1 MNKEGFLESLKRNL
15 KNIPEED
22 LLEILRDYAEHISIG
37 LNKGREESELMK
49 SLGDPADI
57 ARQINADYHIKKAE
71 TKTSTANIF
80 RAIYASAGMGILN
93 LLFILP
99 LFIVLLLLLF
109 LLFVIPFLLIMA
121 SNMVLIACVAS
132 ILMPEYFAKIS
143 GFVISLPE
151 AVGVFFINLGF
162 ASLGYLIWIGAYHIT
177 KFLYGLVLR
186 YLKFNLSILKNK
198 EESI

>member
-1 MNKEGFLESLKRNL
+1 MNKEEFLESLKSNL
-15 KNIPEED
+15 KNIPQGD
-22 LLEILRDYAEHISIG
+22 VVEILRDYAEHISIG
-37 LNKGREESELMK
+37 LNKGREETELLK

-57 ARQINADYHIKKAE
+57 ARQIKADYHIKKAE
-71 TKTSTANIF
+71 TKISAANIF

-99 LFIVLLLLLF
+99 LFITLLLLLF
-109 LLFVIPFLLIMA
+109 LLFVIPFSFIMA
-121 SNMVLIACVAS
+121 GNMVLIACVAS
-132 ILMPEYFAKIS
+132 ILMPDYFAEIS

-151 AVGVFFINLGF
+151 AVGASFMSIGL

-186 YLKFNLSILKNK
+186 YLKFNLRILKNK

>member
-22 LLEILRDYAEHISIG
+22 LVEILRDYEEHISTG
-37 LNKGREESELMK
+37 LKNGREEAELMK

-71 TKTSTANIF
+71 TKTSTANIL

-99 LFIVLLLLLF
+99 LSIMLLLLLF
-109 LLFVIPFLLIMA
+109 LLYVIPFLLIMG
-121 SNMVLIACVAS
+121 SNMILIACVAS
-132 ILMPEYFAKIS
+132 ILIPDYFAEIS

-151 AVGVFFINLGF
+151 LVGVFFMNLGF
-162 ASLGYLIWIGAYHIT
+162 ASLGYLFLIGAYHIT
-177 KFLYGLVLR
+177 EFLYGLVLR

-198 EESI
+198 EESL